1 MEELLVL
8 TNGNIIRF
16 SEYYDETI
24 PPPSR
29 EFYKNVESIVIK
41 SDRKE
46 QDQRVCCLHVKHK
59 RNVYMSLP
67 TTIERITLNMQY
79 NLNFRYIF
87 ANKPM
92 LQRVNLITTDESD
105 VYLLEEIFG
114 FLKELPTLTI
124 LDIHIVHSFPLNHTG
139 LKWNLLR
146 YIKELYL
153 TVHYDNEMIFR
164 VLGTIFLIPQNIT
177 RFEFVYSGNNKRMM
191 SNLNKFIKWL
201 KNVNHL
207 KIYSKYDLDGLQETL
222 MNKPE
227 LRIIDVYC
235 LYWLYRC
242 NLVKTEEII
251 RSNRLLTE
259 VYINRGLMDVKKVL
273 WEFPNINVYNEYT
286 GIANVDHSR
295 IIESQRFNTRVFV
308 FLKRKGLIHELIRL
322 IFTILQ

>member
-1 MEELLVL
+1 M
-8 TNGNIIRF
+8 
-16 SEYYDETI
+16 
-24 PPPSR
+24 
-29 EFYKNVESIVIK
+29 
-41 SDRKE
+41 
-46 QDQRVCCLHVKHK
+46 
-59 RNVYMSLP
+59 
-67 TTIERITLNMQY
+67 
-79 NLNFRYIF
+79 
-87 ANKPM
+87 
-92 LQRVNLITTDESD
+92 
-105 VYLLEEIFG
+105 
-114 FLKELPTLTI
+114 
-124 LDIHIVHSFPLNHTG
+124 
-139 LKWNLLR
+139 
-146 YIKELYL
+146 
-153 TVHYDNEMIFR
+153 HYDNETIFR

-227 LRIIDVYC
+227 LRIIDVFC
-235 LYWLYRC
+235 SYWLYRC

-322 IFTILQ
+322 IFTILK